1 MAAMPNQFHP
11 TRLRLTNNSEDIILF
26 PPSCCIEILQSVFVD
41 RGDLPHNL
49 SISRHLKC
57 LILNYLCRMENN
69 ARSIMPIRNPLRERQ
84 QLFYIAF

>member
-1 MAAMPNQFHP
+1 MAAMPDQFHP
-11 TRLRLTNNSEDIILF
+11 TRLRLTNNSGNIKPF
-26 PPSCCIEILQSVFVD
+26 PPSCCIETIQSIFVD

-57 LILNYLCRMENN
+57 LSLDYLCRMKSN